1 MSVLRALALGVGFL
15 FQLPSAPCVPGCAPV
30 LLRPTWR
37 RELVARV
44 VQVAVVAVLVAV
56 LDVARAVAVGLVVV
70 AVVLVAVLVLCV
82 VLYRE
87 RNGSTIYV
95 KNFPTVLFLVKEIA
109 KLERERFVFCP
120 RLFREGGGHSDDQ
133 AQLTEKEPLIASHI
147 FGKNI
152 AKT

>member
-1 MSVLRALALGVGFL
+1 MLSLVVVL
-15 FQLPSAPCVPGCAPV
+15 
-30 LLRPTWR
+30 
-37 RELVARV
+37 
-44 VQVAVVAVLVAV
+44 VVAVLVAV

-95 KNFPTVLFLVKEIA
+95 NIFPTVLFLVKEFA

-120 RLFREGGGHSDDQ
+120 RLFREGGGLGDDQ
-133 AQLTEKEPLIASHI
+133 ADLQRKNPYMLRI
-147 FGKNI
+147 FSGTTI
-152 AKT
+152 IG

>member
-1 MSVLRALALGVGFL
+1 MLSLVVVL
-15 FQLPSAPCVPGCAPV
+15 
-30 LLRPTWR
+30 
-37 RELVARV
+37 
-44 VQVAVVAVLVAV
+44 VVAVLVAV

-95 KNFPTVLFLVKEIA
+95 KNCPTVLFLVKEIA

-120 RLFREGGGHSDDQ
+120 RLFREGG
-133 AQLTEKEPLIASHI
+133 ASRTTRGSYRERTPNCAS
-147 FGKNI
+147 FVWGKTDI
-152 AKT
+152 CLCIS

>member
-1 MSVLRALALGVGFL
+1 MLSLVVVL
-15 FQLPSAPCVPGCAPV
+15 
-30 LLRPTWR
+30 
-37 RELVARV
+37 
-44 VQVAVVAVLVAV
+44 VVAVLVAV

-109 KLERERFVFCP
+109 KLERERSVFWP
-120 RLFREGGGHSDDQ
+120 GPFREASGPLVD
-133 AQLTEKEPLIASHI
+133 LEPSRGS
-147 FGKNI
+147 FGKRLGNNSG
-152 AKT
+152 AGHLQRKNP

>member
-1 MSVLRALALGVGFL
+1 MSLVVVL
-15 FQLPSAPCVPGCAPV
+15 
-30 LLRPTWR
+30 
-37 RELVARV
+37 
-44 VQVAVVAVLVAV
+44 VVAVLVAV

-120 RLFREGGGHSDDQ
+120 RLFREGAGLPYDQ
-133 AQLTEKEPLIASHI
+133 AEARETRTLKCKHC
-147 FGKNI
+147 FGKKTDVENKPLKRPLCNRRKKLNI
-152 AKT
+152 VVSSLVLFLLVCLFLGQPCSWGC

>member
-1 MSVLRALALGVGFL
+1 MLSLVVVL
-15 FQLPSAPCVPGCAPV
+15 
-30 LLRPTWR
+30 
-37 RELVARV
+37 
-44 VQVAVVAVLVAV
+44 VVAVLVAV

-109 KLERERFVFCP
+109 KLERERFVFWP
-120 RLFREGGGHSDDQ
+120 RLFREETGRRYDS
-133 AQLTEKEPLIASHI
+133 EPSRGC
-147 FGKNI
+147 FGKRP
-152 AKT
+152 AQDEAYAVLVVVLAVAVFVRGCSGMRVAPYETGG

>member
-1 MSVLRALALGVGFL
+1 MLSLVVVL
-15 FQLPSAPCVPGCAPV
+15 
-30 LLRPTWR
+30 
-37 RELVARV
+37 
-44 VQVAVVAVLVAV
+44 VVAVLVAV

-109 KLERERFVFCP
+109 KLERERSVFCP
-120 RLFREGGGHSDDQ
+120 RLFREEGGQRDDQ
-133 AQLTEKEPLIASHI
+133 AQLTEKEPLYASHI
-147 FGKNI
+147 FGNKNVYFRI
-152 AKT
+152 LVLFPIFSY

>member
-1 MSVLRALALGVGFL
+1 MLSLVVVL
-15 FQLPSAPCVPGCAPV
+15 
-30 LLRPTWR
+30 
-37 RELVARV
+37 
-44 VQVAVVAVLVAV
+44 VVAVLVAV

-120 RLFREGGGHSDDQ
+120 RLFREGGAHRDDQ
-133 AQLTEKEPLIASHI
+133 AQLKDYTGGHETRNSVSFNSRGC
-147 FGKNI
+147 FGKRPPEQTTRRNL
-152 AKT
+152 KRKNP

>member
-1 MSVLRALALGVGFL
+1 MLSLVVVL
-15 FQLPSAPCVPGCAPV
+15 
-30 LLRPTWR
+30 
-37 RELVARV
+37 
-44 VQVAVVAVLVAV
+44 VVAVLVAV

-120 RLFREGGGHSDDQ
+120 RLFREGGARSSRLS
-133 AQLTEKEPLIASHI
+133 AIARLFRFRI
-147 FGKNI
+147 RFCKNRLFFQR
-152 AKT
+152 KF

>member
-1 MSVLRALALGVGFL
+1 MSFFLLLSLVVVL
-15 FQLPSAPCVPGCAPV
+15 
-30 LLRPTWR
+30 
-37 RELVARV
+37 
-44 VQVAVVAVLVAV
+44 VVAVLVAV

-95 KNFPTVLFLVKEIA
+95 NNFPTVLFLVKEIA

-120 RLFREGGGHSDDQ
+120 RLFREGGGPTDDQ
-133 AQLTEKEPLIASHI
+133 AQPREKEPLIAAHI
-147 FGKNI
+147 FGKN
-152 AKT
+152 

>member
-1 MSVLRALALGVGFL
+1 MLSLVVVL
-15 FQLPSAPCVPGCAPV
+15 
-30 LLRPTWR
+30 
-37 RELVARV
+37 
-44 VQVAVVAVLVAV
+44 VVAVLVAV

-95 KNFPTVLFLVKEIA
+95 NNFPTVLFLVKEIA

-120 RLFREGGGHSDDQ
+120 RLFREGGGRATGQ
-133 AQLTEKEPLIASHI
+133 
-147 FGKNI
+147 G
-152 AKT
+152 

>member
-1 MSVLRALALGVGFL
+1 MLSLVVVL
-15 FQLPSAPCVPGCAPV
+15 
-30 LLRPTWR
+30 
-37 RELVARV
+37 
-44 VQVAVVAVLVAV
+44 VVAVLVAV

-120 RLFREGGGHSDDQ
+120 RLFREGDPPLDDQ
-133 AQLTEKEPLIASHI
+133 AQAKEKEPLSASTVS
-147 FGKNI
+147 GKTLILNLDRTR
-152 AKT
+152 KTNK

>member
-1 MSVLRALALGVGFL
+1 MSLVVVL
-15 FQLPSAPCVPGCAPV
+15 
-30 LLRPTWR
+30 
-37 RELVARV
+37 
-44 VQVAVVAVLVAV
+44 VVAVLVAV

-109 KLERERFVFCP
+109 KLQRERSVFCP
-120 RLFREGGGHSDDQ
+120 RLFREGGGPRVQ
-133 AQLTEKEPLIASHI
+133 PGGVTEKEPLSRKHCL
-147 FGKNI
+147 GKNLSFQ
-152 AKT
+152 

>member
-1 MSVLRALALGVGFL
+1 MLSLVVVL
-15 FQLPSAPCVPGCAPV
+15 
-30 LLRPTWR
+30 
-37 RELVARV
+37 
-44 VQVAVVAVLVAV
+44 VVAVLVAV
-56 LDVARAVAVGLVVV
+56 LVVARVVAVVLVVVV

-120 RLFREGGGHSDDQ
+120 RLFREGGGPTDDQ
-133 AQLTEKEPLIASHI
+133 AELQR
-147 FGKNI
+147 KNP
-152 AKT
+152 

>member
-1 MSVLRALALGVGFL
+1 MLSLVVVL
-15 FQLPSAPCVPGCAPV
+15 
-30 LLRPTWR
+30 
-37 RELVARV
+37 
-44 VQVAVVAVLVAV
+44 VVAVLVAV

-109 KLERERFVFCP
+109 KLQRERSVFWP
-120 RLFREGGGHSDDQ
+120 GPFPGEAGFTVDQ
-133 AQLTEKEPLIASHI
+133 AAWQ
-147 FGKNI
+147 
-152 AKT
+152 

>member
-1 MSVLRALALGVGFL
+1 MAIQTTKGLRG
-15 FQLPSAPCVPGCAPV
+15 
-30 LLRPTWR
+30 
-37 RELVARV
+37 
-44 VQVAVVAVLVAV
+44 AVVLVLYRERNGSTIYVKNFPTV
-56 LDVARAVAVGLVVV
+56 LFLVKEIAKLERERFVFWPRLFREGGGHSDDQ

-109 KLERERFVFCP
+109 KLERERFVFWP

-133 AQLTEKEPLIASHI
+133 RPSRGCCPCFI
-147 FGKNI
+147 
-152 AKT
+152 